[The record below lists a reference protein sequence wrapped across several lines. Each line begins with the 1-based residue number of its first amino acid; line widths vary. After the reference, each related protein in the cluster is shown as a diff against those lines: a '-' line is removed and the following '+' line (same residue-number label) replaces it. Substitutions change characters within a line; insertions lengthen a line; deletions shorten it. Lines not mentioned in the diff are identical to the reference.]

1 MQSRQFLAFRFG
13 PEASFE
19 GQLVGALERVES
31 GGAVKVLDAFF
42 LRRESET
49 GELTAVSLRGGSAG
63 GMVAQLLGFRL
74 DEGERASATRRALEG
89 AGADAVQQLATT
101 LAPGEAI
108 AAVLVEHAWAETLAD
123 AVARLGGTETAAAFV
138 EQDDIAELIQALLTA
153 PRPPRPDPAAPA

>member
-1 MQSRQFLAFRFG
+1 MQTRQFLAYRFG
-13 PEASFE
+13 PEAKFE

-31 GGAVKVLDAFF
+31 GGAVKILDAFF
-42 LRRESET
+42 LRREPET

-89 AGADAVQQLATT
+89 TGADTVQRLAAT
-101 LAPGEAI
+101 LEPGEAI

-123 AVARLGGTETAAAFV
+123 AVARLGGTETAARFV
-138 EQDDIAELIQALLTA
+138 DQDDIAALIQALLT
-153 PRPPRPDPAAPA
+153 DP